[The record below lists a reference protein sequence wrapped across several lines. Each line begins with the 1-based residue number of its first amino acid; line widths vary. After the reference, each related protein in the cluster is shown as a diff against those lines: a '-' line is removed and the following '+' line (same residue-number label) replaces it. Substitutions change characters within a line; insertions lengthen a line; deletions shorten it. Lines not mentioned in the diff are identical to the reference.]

1 MTNLDSILKYRDITL
16 LTKVHLVKALVFPVV
31 IYGCESRT
39 VKKDEC
45 QRIDDLNCELERTL
59 ENPLNSK
66 EIQPVHPKGNQS

>member
-1 MTNLDSILKYRDITL
+1 M
-16 LTKVHLVKALVFPVV
+16 VFPVV

-59 ENPLNSK
+59 ENPLDFK
-66 EIQPVHPKGNQS
+66 EIQPVNLKGNQYRIFIGMTDAEAKTPILWPPDVKD